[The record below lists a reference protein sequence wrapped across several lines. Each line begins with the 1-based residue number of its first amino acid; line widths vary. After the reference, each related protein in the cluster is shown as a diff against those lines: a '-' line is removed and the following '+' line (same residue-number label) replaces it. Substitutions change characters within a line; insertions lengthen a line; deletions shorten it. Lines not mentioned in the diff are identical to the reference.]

1 MTEKK
6 KDLNKKE
13 LLKYHKSFPISVF
26 EEDLSIKKRILV
38 LVINIQIWI
47 ISPVIFINL
56 SKFSRVNGAF
66 NFTFK
71 IWAKHDLKKILAI

>member
-38 LVINIQIWI
+38 QVKT
-47 ISPVIFINL
+47 SNL
-56 SKFSRVNGAF
+56 NHFPRYIHKFVKVQQGKWGF
-66 NFTFK
+66 
-71 IWAKHDLKKILAI
+71 

>member
-6 KDLNKKE
+6 KDFNKKE

-38 LVINIQIWI
+38 LVINIQI
-47 ISPVIFINL
+47 
-56 SKFSRVNGAF
+56 
-66 NFTFK
+66 
-71 IWAKHDLKKILAI
+71 